1 MSYTFRI
8 KEILND
14 KKMLQK
20 DLAALLDITPV
31 TLSQNL
37 SRNPSVQTLA
47 KIADALNVDV
57 LDLFEDN
64 RPVPPALQECPHCHS
79 KIEITIK

>member
-20 DLAALLDITPV
+20 DLAALLEITPV

-37 SRNPSVQTLA
+37 SRNPSIQTLA

-64 RPVPPALQECPHCHS
+64 RPAPPSLQECPHCHN
-79 KIEITIK
+79 KLEITIK

>member
-64 RPVPPALQECPHCHS
+64 RPVSPALQECPHCHN

>member
-8 KEILND
+8 KEILNE

-37 SRNPSVQTLA
+37 SRNPSIQTLA

-64 RPVPPALQECPHCHS
+64 RPTPPAIQECPHCNN

>member
-8 KEILND
+8 KEILD
-14 KKMLQK
+14 EKKMLQK
-20 DLAALLDITPV
+20 DLASLLDIEPV

-37 SRNPSVQTLA
+37 SRNPTMQTLA
-47 KIADALNVDV
+47 KIAAALDVDV
-57 LDLFEDN
+57 LDLFIDN
-64 RPVPPALQECPHCHS
+64 RPTPPVQECPHCHN

>member
-8 KEILND
+8 KEILD
-14 KKMLQK
+14 EKKMLQK
-20 DLAALLDITPV
+20 DLASLLDIEPV

-37 SRNPSVQTLA
+37 SRNPTMQTLT
-47 KIADALNVDV
+47 KIATALDVDV
-57 LDLFEDN
+57 LDLFIDN
-64 RPVPPALQECPHCHS
+64 RPVPPVAQECPHCHN

>member
-8 KEILND
+8 KQILND
-14 KKMLQK
+14 KNMLQK

-37 SRNPSVQTLA
+37 SRNPSMQTLA

-64 RPVPPALQECPHCHS
+64 RPAPPALQECPYCHN